1 MAQNDAEMPD
11 HQALA
16 EDVQRITK
24 HLSNLR
30 QEFDALAASVGRT
43 GIHQAENLKAQAD
56 EAQGAVEEAVRRN
69 PFAALGIAVGVGFL
83 LGILL
88 RR

>member
-1 MAQNDAEMPD
+1 MAKNDAEMPD
-11 HQALA
+11 HQALG
-16 EDVQRITK
+16 EDLQRITK

-30 QEFDALAASVGRT
+30 QEIDGLVHSIGRT
-43 GIHQAENLKAQAD
+43 GSHQADNLKAQAG
-56 EAQGAVEEAVRRN
+56 EAQSAVEDAVRRD
-69 PFAALGIAVGVGFL
+69 PFTSLGLALGIGFL

>member
-1 MAQNDAEMPD
+1 MAQKDADMPD
-11 HQALA
+11 HLALS
-16 EDVQRITK
+16 EDLQQITK

-30 QEFDALAASVGRT
+30 KEIDSLVHSIGRT
-43 GIHQAENLKAQAD
+43 GSHQADNLKAQAD
-56 EAQGAVEEAVRRN
+56 EAQSAVEDAVRES
-69 PFAALGIAVGVGFL
+69 PFASLGIALGIGFL